1 LDYVFELIPAIGAY
15 TSRQNRIVDPYF
27 RLMQGFHVTITLTS
41 TFQFVN
47 NTVPAELIQY
57 CTDGSSLPQSNP
69 NLRHEYASSHLP
81 ISIKNYIFYFP
92 FITYAAGAPSHFHF
106 LTG

>member
-1 LDYVFELIPAIGAY
+1 
-15 TSRQNRIVDPYF
+15 
-27 RLMQGFHVTITLTS
+27 MQGFHIAITLTS

-57 CTDGSSLPQSNP
+57 CTDGSSSPQSNP
-69 NLRHEYASSHLP
+69 NLRHEYASSPLP
-81 ISIKNYIFYFP
+81 ISIKNNVFYFP
-92 FITYAAGAPSHFHF
+92 FITYAAGAPFHFHF